1 MGNDLFFGV
10 ILKWQLEGLQFLAL
24 LYWLDFQPWR
34 LRLACSLLLITG
46 CSAEGLITL
55 YVLKKLLW

>member
-24 LYWLDFQPWR
+24 LYWLDFSA
-34 LRLACSLLLITG
+34 LEAASCLLLITG